1 MKKVSIIIPCRAID
15 SITEK
20 CVEECL
26 NLDYN
31 DFEIIV
37 LPDEAD
43 KETQKKFK
51 DKKIKIIKTGK
62 VKPAFKRNI
71 GMDKAKG
78 EFLAFIDSDAY
89 PKKDWLKNAV
99 KYFEDEKIGLVG
111 GPNLTPPD
119 GNFWEK
125 ISGYSLANFW
135 VSGFADIRYKI
146 SKNQFTHELPSC
158 NYISREKISPKF
170 DSSFL
175 TAEDS
180 KFCFDIKKKDY
191 KILYAKDVV
200 VCHHRRDT
208 FKKHLK
214 QMWIYARDIAWLTKE
229 DFSFDKIY
237 YSLTA
242 IFSIGFIVLLIGSI
256 FNELIRNV
264 FFILAGFYFLVMFL
278 TSVHENLRTTF
289 AVFLTSVLTHF
300 ANGFGWLCGILTKKK
315 LDTFSER

>member
-146 SKNQFTHELPSC
+146 SKINLHMNCLLVIIFQ
-158 NYISREKISPKF
+158 EKKF
-170 DSSFL
+170 L
-175 TAEDS
+175 
-180 KFCFDIKKKDY
+180 
-191 KILYAKDVV
+191 
-200 VCHHRRDT
+200 
-208 FKKHLK
+208 
-214 QMWIYARDIAWLTKE
+214 Q
-229 DFSFDKIY
+229 
-237 YSLTA
+237 SLT
-242 IFSIGFIVLLIGSI
+242 LL
-256 FNELIRNV
+256 F
-264 FFILAGFYFLVMFL
+264 
-278 TSVHENLRTTF
+278 
-289 AVFLTSVLTHF
+289 
-300 ANGFGWLCGILTKKK
+300 
-315 LDTFSER
+315 